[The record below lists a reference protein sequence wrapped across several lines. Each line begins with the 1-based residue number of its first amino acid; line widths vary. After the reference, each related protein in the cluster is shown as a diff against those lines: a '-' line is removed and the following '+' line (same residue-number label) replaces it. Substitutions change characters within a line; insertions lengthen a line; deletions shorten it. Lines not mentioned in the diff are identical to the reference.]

1 MDEATARRYAK
12 LWEHVGPESS
22 RRLLLAALEAFAD
35 RGFEAAT
42 TRDISRRAGMSP
54 AAVYVHYRSKVDL
67 LDEIMRIGHESVLA
81 EVTSAMD
88 DHDAPAARIAAF
100 VSAFSS
106 WHARYATLGQVTA
119 RELRSL
125 PPDRFG
131 PILMLRRTTERILA
145 EELERGAAAGELHVD
160 DVQGTVRAI
169 LSLGV
174 DSARWYAPQRGG
186 DPESIGRLHADLV
199 LRMLRPDVNGA
210 RGDAGGDGANGGG
223 E

>member
-1 MDEATARRYAK
+1 MDEDTARRYEE
-12 LWEHVGPESS
+12 LWAHVESDS
-22 RRLLLAALEAFAD
+22 PRRLLLAALEAFAD

-54 AAVYVHYRSKVDL
+54 AAVYVHYRSKLDL
-67 LDEIMRIGHESVLA
+67 LEEIMRIGHESVLE

-88 DHDAPAARIAAF
+88 GHAAPAERIAAF
-100 VSAFSS
+100 VTAFSA

-119 RELRSL
+119 RELRAL

-131 PILMLRRTTERILA
+131 PILALRRATERLVA
-145 EELERGAAAGELHVD
+145 EELERGAEAGELHVD
-160 DVQGTVRAI
+160 DLQGTVRAI

-199 LRMLRPDVNGA
+199 LRMLRPGVNGA
-210 RGDAGGDGANGGG
+210 GP
-223 E
+223 

>member
-1 MDEATARRYAK
+1 MEEVDARRYAE
-12 LWEHVGPESS
+12 LWAHVESESS
-22 RRLLLAALEAFAD
+22 RRLLLAALDAFAD

-67 LDEIMRIGHESVLA
+67 LEEIMRIGHESVLR
-81 EVTSAMD
+81 EVMDAMD
-88 DHDAPAARIAAF
+88 GRATAAERTAAF
-100 VSAFSS
+100 VTAFSS
-106 WHARYATLGQVTA
+106 WHARFATLGQVTA
-119 RELRSL
+119 RELRAL

-131 PILMLRRTTERILA
+131 EILALRQATERLVA
-145 EELERGAAAGELHVD
+145 KELKRGADAGELHVD
-160 DVQGTVRAI
+160 DLQGTVRAI

-199 LRMLRPDVNGA
+199 LRMLRP
-210 RGDAGGDGANGGG
+210 GANGAVA
-223 E
+223 